1 MQKRIVIGMT
11 GASGVRYGVRLLE
24 LLEGNEETHLVL
36 SQQARELIEF
46 ETNTSVSDLLKKATF
61 HYEDDDF
68 MAPIASGS
76 CRFDAM
82 VIVPCTMKTL
92 AGVANGYADTLI
104 GRAADVTLKE
114 GRKLVLVPREMPLS
128 LIHLE
133 NMVKAKQAGC
143 VVMPASPGFYNKP
156 KTIDDLVDNVVGR
169 ILDQLGIDNDVYRRW
184 GQPQKKQDVLPS
196 TPHKIR

>member
-11 GASGVRYGVRLLE
+11 GASGVQYGIRLIE
-24 LLEGNEETHLVL
+24 VLEGVEETHLVV
-36 SQQARELIEF
+36 SQEARGLIEF
-46 ETNTSVSDLLKKATF
+46 ETDVPVSELLKKATF
-61 HYEDDDF
+61 HYENDDF

-76 CRFDAM
+76 YRFDAM

-92 AGVANGYADTLI
+92 AGVANGYADNLI

-114 GRKLVLVPREMPLS
+114 GRKLVIVPREMPLS

-133 NMVKAKQAGC
+133 NMVKVKQAGA

-169 ILDQLGIDNDVYRRW
+169 ILDQLGIDNDVYQRW
-184 GQPQKKQDVLPS
+184 GEKRKKPDVMPS

>member
-11 GASGVRYGVRLLE
+11 GASGVQYGIRLVEVLD
-24 LLEGNEETHLVL
+24 GIAETYLVM
-36 SQQARELIEF
+36 SQPARELVEY
-46 ETNTSVSDLLKKATF
+46 ETDVNVNTLLKKATF
-61 HYEDDDF
+61 HYADDDF

-76 CRFDAM
+76 FRWDAM

-92 AGVANGYADTLI
+92 AGVSSGYADTLI

-133 NMVKAKQAGC
+133 NMVRAKQAGC
-143 VVMPASPGFYNKP
+143 TILPACPGFYNHP

-169 ILDQLGIDNDVYRRW
+169 ILDQLDIDNDVYQRW
-184 GQPQKKQDVLPS
+184 GEKQKIRDVKPS
-196 TPHKIR
+196 TKTHIR

>member
-1 MQKRIVIGMT
+1 MT
-11 GASGVRYGVRLLE
+11 GASGVQYGIRLLE
-24 LLEGNEETHLVL
+24 VLDGNEETHLVL
-36 SQQARELIEF
+36 SKEARELVEL
-46 ETNTSVSDLLKKATF
+46 ETDVNVGDLLRKATF
-61 HYEDDDF
+61 HYENDDF

-76 CRFDAM
+76 YRWDAM

-114 GRKLVLVPREMPLS
+114 GRRLILVPREMPVS

-133 NMVKAKQAGC
+133 NMVKVGQAGA
-143 VVMPASPGFYNKP
+143 VVMPACPGFYNKP

-196 TPHKIR
+196 TAHKIR

>member
-1 MQKRIVIGMT
+1 MT
-11 GASGVRYGVRLLE
+11 GASGVQYGVRLLE
-24 LLEGNEETHLVL
+24 VLDGNEETHLVL
-36 SQQARELIEF
+36 SKEARELVEL
-46 ETNTSVSDLLKKATF
+46 ETDVNVNDLLRKATF
-61 HYEDDDF
+61 HYENDDF

-76 CRFDAM
+76 YSWDAM

-114 GRKLVLVPREMPLS
+114 GRKLILVPREMPLS

-133 NMVKAKQAGC
+133 NMVKVRQAGA

-156 KTIDDLVDNVVGR
+156 KTIDDLVDNVAGR

-184 GQPQKKQDVLPS
+184 GEKRKKPDVLPS

>member
-11 GASGVRYGVRLLE
+11 GASGVQYGVRLIE
-24 LLEGNEETHLVL
+24 ALEGNEETHLVI
-36 SQQARELIEF
+36 SKEARELIDF
-46 ETNTSVSDLLKKATF
+46 ETNTSVSALYKKATF
-61 HYEDDDF
+61 HYENDDF

-92 AGVANGYADTLI
+92 AGVANGFADTLI

-114 GRKLVLVPREMPLS
+114 GRKLILVPREMPLS

-169 ILDQLGIDNDVYRRW
+169 ILDQLDIDNDIYQRW
-184 GQPQKKQDVLPS
+184 GQPRKKQDVLPS
-196 TPHKIR
+196 TPHKLR

>member
-1 MQKRIVIGMT
+1 MT
-11 GASGVRYGVRLLE
+11 GASGVQYGVRLIE
-24 LLEGNEETHLVL
+24 ALEGNEETHLVI
-36 SQQARELIEF
+36 SKEARELIDF
-46 ETNTSVSDLLKKATF
+46 ETSTSVSALYKKATF
-61 HYEDDDF
+61 HYENDDF

-92 AGVANGYADTLI
+92 AGVANGFADTLI

-114 GRKLVLVPREMPLS
+114 GRKLILVPREMPLS

-133 NMVKAKQAGC
+133 NMVKAKRAGC

-169 ILDQLGIDNDVYRRW
+169 ILDQLDIDNDIYRRW
-184 GQPQKKQDVLPS
+184 GQPRKKQDVLPS
-196 TPHKIR
+196 TPHKLR

>member
-11 GASGVRYGVRLLE
+11 GASGVQYGVRLIE
-24 LLEGNEETHLVL
+24 ALEGNEETHLVI
-36 SQQARELIEF
+36 SKEARELIDF
-46 ETNTSVSDLLKKATF
+46 ETNTSVSALYKKATF
-61 HYEDDDF
+61 HYENDDF

-92 AGVANGYADTLI
+92 AGVANGFADTLI

-114 GRKLVLVPREMPLS
+114 GRKLILVPREMPLS

-169 ILDQLGIDNDVYRRW
+169 ILDQLDIDNDIYQRW
-184 GQPQKKQDVLPS
+184 GQPRKKQDVLPS
-196 TPHKIR
+196 TPHKLS

>member
-1 MQKRIVIGMT
+1 MT
-11 GASGVRYGVRLLE
+11 GASGVQYGVRLIE
-24 LLEGNEETHLVL
+24 ALEGNEETHLVI
-36 SQQARELIEF
+36 SKEARELIDF
-46 ETNTSVSDLLKKATF
+46 ETNTSVSALYKKATF
-61 HYEDDDF
+61 HYENDDF

-92 AGVANGYADTLI
+92 AGVANGFADTLI

-114 GRKLVLVPREMPLS
+114 GRKLILVPREMPLS

-169 ILDQLGIDNDVYRRW
+169 ILDQLDIDNDIYQRW
-184 GQPQKKQDVLPS
+184 GQPRKKQDVLPS
-196 TPHKIR
+196 TPHKLR

>member
-11 GASGVRYGVRLLE
+11 GASGVQYGVRLIE
-24 LLEGNEETHLVL
+24 ALEGNEETHLVI
-36 SQQARELIEF
+36 SKEARELIDF
-46 ETNTSVSDLLKKATF
+46 ETNTSVSALYKKATF
-61 HYEDDDF
+61 HYENDDF

-92 AGVANGYADTLI
+92 AGVANGFADTLI

-114 GRKLVLVPREMPLS
+114 GRKLILVPREMPLS
-128 LIHLE
+128 LIDLE
-133 NMVKAKQAGC
+133 NIVKAKQAGS
-143 VVMPASPGFYNKP
+143 VLMPASPGFYNKP

-169 ILDQLGIDNDVYRRW
+169 ILDQLDIDNDIYQRW
-184 GQPQKKQDVLPS
+184 GQPRKKQDVLPS
-196 TPHKIR
+196 TPHKLR